1 MLSFSIVGGWEKRMG
16 IFISKVEKGSKA
28 QEVGLRKG
36 DQLLEVNC
44 HNFEHMTKNK
54 ALEILK
60 GTTHLSI
67 TVKYNT
73 LGKEFSFVWIL
84 TIIFCNFKIY

>member
-1 MLSFSIVGGWEKRMG
+1 MG

-73 LGKEFSFVWIL
+73 LGKEFTFVLAIIL
-84 TIIFCNFKIY
+84 YNMKFS

>member
-1 MLSFSIVGGWEKRMG
+1 M
-16 IFISKVEKGSKA
+16 ISLWNINPFF
-28 QEVGLRKG
+28 QFQIL
-36 DQLLEVNC
+36 DVNG
-44 HNFEHMTKNK
+44 HNFEHMTKVK

-73 LGKEFSFVWIL
+73 LGKYA
-84 TIIFCNFKIY
+84 K